1 MGTKWLQSGYKVGTK
16 WVQSWNKVG
25 TKWRM
30 TTLALVTDHQNTDH
44 LLSDFSKL
52 ILSGSFVY
60 VAQKKSRGGS
70 KDEFQEQRNRDFG
83 PFWSDGLVMV
93 RYNTAPDAPGPSFPP
108 FGLLRHNL
116 SCFWGAQMATS
127 LVHQRIIS
135 VSSDASQALYES
147 QPNCQ
152 WTPYADFSNLDNVAV
167 VPLFVQKPNNK
178 ETNRLVFFS
187 PPWLASEMV
196 V

>member
-1 MGTKWLQSGYKVGTK
+1 M
-16 WVQSWNKVG
+16 
-25 TKWRM
+25 
-30 TTLALVTDHQNTDH
+30 
-44 LLSDFSKL
+44 
-52 ILSGSFVY
+52 
-60 VAQKKSRGGS
+60 AQKENRGRS

-83 PFWSDGLVMV
+83 PFWSNGLVMV

-187 PPWLASEMV
+187 PPWLGKGAKNQNGNLRWHLPWRGGRGSRVPHTYFEKWFF
-196 V
+196 

>member
-1 MGTKWLQSGYKVGTK
+1 M
-16 WVQSWNKVG
+16 
-25 TKWRM
+25 
-30 TTLALVTDHQNTDH
+30 
-44 LLSDFSKL
+44 
-52 ILSGSFVY
+52 
-60 VAQKKSRGGS
+60 AQKKNRGGS

-93 RYNTAPDAPGPSFPP
+93 RYKTAPDAPGPSFPP
-108 FGLLRHNL
+108 FGLLRHKL

-167 VPLFVQKPNNK
+167 VSLFVQKPNNK

-196 V
+196 IWNILSKVHLKINLRKWHQNENFKQYWRTRKKIEPEETESFFLASFFIE

>member
-1 MGTKWLQSGYKVGTK
+1 MQSGYKPE
-16 WVQSWNKVG
+16 
-25 TKWRM
+25 
-30 TTLALVTDHQNTDH
+30 DDNTSSSYRSPEH
-44 LLSDFSKL
+44 GS
-52 ILSGSFVY
+52 SFVRLFQTHL
-60 VAQKKSRGGS
+60 VRFLCLCGTEEEQRRS

-93 RYNTAPDAPGPSFPP
+93 RYKTAPDAPGPSFPP
-108 FGLLRHNL
+108 FGLLRHKL

-196 V
+196 I

>member
-1 MGTKWLQSGYKVGTK
+1 ME
-16 WVQSWNKVG
+16 
-25 TKWRM
+25 
-30 TTLALVTDHQNTDH
+30 DDNTG
-44 LLSDFSKL
+44 SSYR
-52 ILSGSFVY
+52 SPENGSSFV
-60 VAQKKSRGGS
+60 RF
-70 KDEFQEQRNRDFG
+70 FQTH
-83 PFWSDGLVMV
+83 LVMFLCLCGTEEKQRKV
-93 RYNTAPDAPGPSFPP
+93 KRRISRAKKQGLWSLLIWWSCDGAIQNSSRCSRTFFPSIWPFTAQPEL
-108 FGLLRHNL
+108 LLR
-116 SCFWGAQMATS
+116 AQMATS